1 MTNNKHKT
9 TIIMK
14 RFFTLLTVV
23 SLTVFSVS
31 SCAIAS
37 LALSTAS
44 LVGHSALLAHDLNT
58 YVGSHKTAYTFE
70 LVDMTNDGGIGGGKV
85 LYPTA
90 DNQYKAEFKDNLVDF
105 TFYYKYNCLVPAFKG
120 QSNAYL
126 TINWNDIVMDGKQKL
141 LWKDGNSSM
150 STITKAGYNE
160 ANLYVIY
167 DSVSATY
174 RTLPLYT
181 SQKKADEANLVGQ
194 TFTLTFPLINVDKVI
209 TYTATIKISEVKV
222 N

>member
-1 MTNNKHKT
+1 
-9 TIIMK
+9 MK
-14 RFFTLLTVV
+14 RSFTQLTLVI
-23 SLTVFSVS
+23 LTALSVS
-31 SCAIAS
+31 SCSIVG

-70 LVDMTNDGGIGGGKV
+70 LVEMTNDGGIGGGKV
-85 LYPTA
+85 VYPTA
-90 DNQYKAEFKDNLVDF
+90 DNQYKAEFQDDLVDF
-105 TFYYKYNCLVPAFKG
+105 TFYYRYNCLVPAFKG
-120 QSNAYL
+120 RTNTYL
-126 TINWNDIVMDGKQKL
+126 TINWNDIVMEGTRKL

-150 STITKAGYNE
+150 STITKAGFNE

-181 SQKKADEANLVGQ
+181 SQKKADESGLEGQ
-194 TFTLTFPLINVDKVI
+194 IFTLSFPIIMTDKVI
-209 TYTATIKISEVKV
+209 TYTATVKISDIKV
-222 N
+222 S

>member
-1 MTNNKHKT
+1 
-9 TIIMK
+9 MK
-14 RFFTLLTVV
+14 RIFSILTLL
-23 SLTVFSVS
+23 SLTILSVS
-31 SCAIAS
+31 SCAVVG

-70 LVDMTNDGGIGGGKV
+70 LVSMSNDGGINGGQIT
-85 LYPTA
+85 YPTA
-90 DNQYKAEFKDNLVDF
+90 DSQYKAEFKDNLVDF
-105 TFYYKYNCLVPAFKG
+105 TFYYKYNCLVPGFKG

-126 TINWNDIVMDGKQKL
+126 QINWNDVVMDGTRKL

-150 STITKAGYNE
+150 STITKAGVNE
-160 ANLYVIY
+160 ASLYVIY

-181 SQKKADEANLVGQ
+181 SQKKADESKLVGEC
-194 TFTLTFPLINVDKVI
+194 FTLTFPIINVDKVI
-209 TYTATIKISEVKV
+209 TYTATVKITGITV